1 MAYVTPQ
8 SRVTQLVAGTN
19 ITLSPTNG
27 LGTVTISSSG
37 GAGSTGPTGP
47 SGGPVGPTGATGPQ
61 GTQGVTGPSG
71 AAGTNGSVGATG
83 PTGSTGVQGVTGPT
97 GIAGTNG
104 SVGATGPTGP
114 QGTQGIQGDTGPTGA
129 VGATGASASANLWST
144 FPAIQT
150 VDISNYTLSNV
161 NALSNSSGTFTLSAT
176 NTSIGG
182 NVTLTG
188 PSVLKTNFIQPN
200 GPTRTLNI
208 CNDNSTT
215 GVNGYITITPNALVK
230 LGNNDGGVFG
240 KGADLSFYGASS
252 NYAVELGSRTSASTV
267 GDPFNFFKLDPNG
280 RMLLSGGYLGTPNQY
295 GFDFAAATGELNL
308 YSHSGI
314 NIDSYPGGV
323 GSNTGDIIVNASDVL
338 YLHSTGS
345 VDTYAGTGNIGTI
358 ANAGSITLTTY
369 GSNIDIHSGCNA
381 SMNASNGNIILTAVT
396 ASNIYSPTIT
406 VNDGTYTG
414 IKLDSMNGNTIQV
427 RDALNSI
434 SLKDNQ
440 SNVIQMGDD
449 GIQNSGIQLQCSG
462 GTGNKI
468 ILNTVGD
475 VSITAGYY
483 ASLIGNVDV
492 TIAAAQTVT
501 IQYTSN
507 GIKLQDNTTGGNGML
522 TVDSANHLY
531 WNGTYIA

>member
-47 SGGPVGPTGATGPQ
+47 SGGPVGATGATGATGRTGATGP
-61 GTQGVTGPSG
+61 TG

-83 PTGSTGVQGVTGPT
+83 STGATGVQGVTGPT

-104 SVGATGPTGP
+104 SVGATGSTGSTGP
-114 QGTQGIQGDTGPTGA
+114 QGNVGSTGATGA

-144 FPAIQT
+144 FPATQT

-176 NTSIGG
+176 NTSVGG

-208 CNDNSTT
+208 CNDSSTS
-215 GVNGYITITPNALVK
+215 GVNGYVTLTSDALVK
-230 LGNNDGGVFG
+230 IGNNNGSVFG
-240 KGADLSFYGASS
+240 KGCDLTCYGNSS
-252 NYAVELGSRTSASTV
+252 NYKLQLSSQTSSSTV
-267 GDPFNFFKLDPNG
+267 GDPFNSFSMNPDG
-280 RMLLSGGYLGTPNQY
+280 RLWLSGGYIGTPNQY

-314 NIDSYPGGV
+314 NIDSYAGGV
-323 GSNTGDIIVNASDVL
+323 GSNTGDIIVNANDVL

-358 ANAGSITLTTY
+358 ANAGSITFTTY

-396 ASNIYSPTIT
+396 ASNIHSPTIT

-414 IKLDSMNGNTIQV
+414 IKLDSLNGNTIQV

-475 VSITAGYY
+475 VNITAGYY
-483 ASLIGNVDV
+483 ATLIGNVDV
-492 TIAAAQTVT
+492 TIAAASNVI

-507 GIKLQDNTTGGNGML
+507 GIKLQDNTTGGSGFL
-522 TVDSANHLY
+522 TVDSAAHLY
-531 WNGTYIA
+531 WNGTLIA